1 MAEVILMLDTTT
13 VVNILVDSL
22 IAIVNDGDI
31 NDGVTNDG
39 VILDDGTTL
48 AVVLNTSVDV
58 MVKDGVISLVIIL
71 VKTGVTS
78 ELERVPVS
86 SVLET
91 TKMLLSVVSVIFI
104 LLVIGEEVS
113 MGTVDEIIGELEK
126 GDTVLVKDMME
137 VISLKLVEN
146 PLPSGSDVKSPL
158 PINSDVTGL
167 EDIVTTLLGVNNSVE
182 ASTLESIPLP
192 SSSLLSALLSLS
204 LLYCSH
210 ILSTE

>member
-48 AVVLNTSVDV
+48 AVVLNASLDV
-58 MVKDGVISLVIIL
+58 TVKDGVISLVIIL

-78 ELERVPVS
+78 ELETVPVS

-91 TKMLLSVVSVIFI
+91 TKILLSVVSVIFM

-113 MGTVDEIIGELEK
+113 IGMVDEIIGELEK

-167 EDIVTTLLGVNNSVE
+167 EDIVTALLGVSNSVE

-192 SSSLLSALLSLS
+192 SSSLSALLSLS

>member
-22 IAIVNDGDI
+22 IAIVNEGDI

-48 AVVLNTSVDV
+48 AVVLNVSLDV

-78 ELERVPVS
+78 ELETVPVS
-86 SVLET
+86 SVLDT
-91 TKMLLSVVSVIFI
+91 TKILLSVVSVIFM

-113 MGTVDEIIGELEK
+113 IGTVDEIIGELEK
-126 GDTVLVKDMME
+126 GDTVLVKDMIE

-167 EDIVTTLLGVNNSVE
+167 EDIVTALLGVNNSVE

-192 SSSLLSALLSLS
+192 SSSLSALLSLS

>member
-1 MAEVILMLDTTT
+1 MAEVILMLDTIT

-48 AVVLNTSVDV
+48 AVVLNASLDV
-58 MVKDGVISLVIIL
+58 TVKDGVISLVIIL
-71 VKTGVTS
+71 VITGVTS

-91 TKMLLSVVSVIFI
+91 TKMLLSVVSVIFM

-113 MGTVDEIIGELEK
+113 IGMVDEIIGELEK

-167 EDIVTTLLGVNNSVE
+167 EDIVTALLGVNNSVE

-192 SSSLLSALLSLS
+192 SSSLSALLTLL